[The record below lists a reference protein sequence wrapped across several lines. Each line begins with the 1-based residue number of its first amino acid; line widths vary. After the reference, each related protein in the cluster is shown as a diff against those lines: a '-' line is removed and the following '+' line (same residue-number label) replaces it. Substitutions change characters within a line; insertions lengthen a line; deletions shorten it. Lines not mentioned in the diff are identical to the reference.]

1 MRSPAATT
9 SDCLAVESGEVVV
22 TTNGGTNWTT
32 ENAPAGI
39 GQIYAISC
47 PSAMTCTVVGT
58 GAQSNLP
65 VIAATTNGGMSWTD
79 QNLPPGLVQLTGIS
93 CPSTTACSAVGAWSG
108 AAAPSAEETAAVVT
122 TTNGGANWTAES
134 IPADSEE
141 TLGISCPSTTTCVA
155 VGAGPY
161 PSSECSPFPNCPV
174 SVSFVMSTTNGGTT
188 WSGEG
193 GSSPGLDEGD
203 SFSNVSCPSTS
214 ECMAVGSSNGF
225 GEQRGIAEGILLS
238 GTCTLV
244 TGCGTLAYPG
254 STSYL
259 GSVSCFSAST
269 CTAVGGPLSGFKGQ
283 IATAGATGWT
293 TQNAPLGAVSGVTCP
308 SASEC
313 MVSGGVA
320 EDGQPGAVAAT
331 TNGGANWAAVFSFP
345 YAVSNLFAVSCP
357 SPSVCTTVG
366 GTTGPGE
373 SSGDFGPGEGPGM
386 VLNSTDGGAE
396 WTPQALPA
404 GTGPLSAVSCASTS
418 VCEALGSDPYV
429 GAPFIVGTTNG
440 GATWQSQTAPP
451 GIQYLTQLSC
461 PSTSAC
467 TGIGE
472 TPGGPVIIG
481 TIDGGA
487 TWTTEPAPPGLAY
500 LSSIACPSVTE
511 CTAVGETN
519 VSSPTP
525 NAAIV
530 ATTDGGSTWTTET
543 PPSGVNALTSVACPT
558 VSNCTAIAGP
568 LRFISTSDGGATW
581 AITGSISSSQAASAN
596 DIACTSATSCT
607 VVATAN
613 DGSDSGLA
621 LTTTDGGSTWTTES
635 TPTAIAYTAISCP
648 AMGAC
653 TAVGQTSASTLGGA
667 IIIGQAPITSILI
680 PSNGTTLHGTSAVL
694 DASASAAAGVAT
706 VQFVLTGGP
715 YTQSVIGT
723 AVPTL
728 YGYIFE
734 WNTTGVPGGTY
745 TLQSL
750 VTDEDGNTAYSPG
763 ITITVDNTPPTTAVL
778 IPSNGTAVSG
788 TSAVLDA
795 TASASYGVDIAK
807 VQFVLTGGAFSRS
820 VIGTAVPTLYGYLY
834 GWNTTSVPG
843 GTYTL
848 QSLATDAAGNT
859 AYSPG
864 ITIIVDNTPPTTAV
878 LIPSNGATLRGPR
891 AILDA
896 RGSASYGVKIAKVQF
911 VLTGGTYDESVIGTA
926 THTVFGWVFVWNTT
940 SVPAGA
946 YTLQSLATDAAG
958 NTAYSP
964 GKIIKVTN

>member
-1 MRSPAATT
+1 M
-9 SDCLAVESGEVVV
+9 
-22 TTNGGTNWTT
+22 
-32 ENAPAGI
+32 
-39 GQIYAISC
+39 
-47 PSAMTCTVVGT
+47 
-58 GAQSNLP
+58 
-65 VIAATTNGGMSWTD
+65 
-79 QNLPPGLVQLTGIS
+79 
-93 CPSTTACSAVGAWSG
+93 
-108 AAAPSAEETAAVVT
+108 
-122 TTNGGANWTAES
+122 
-134 IPADSEE
+134 
-141 TLGISCPSTTTCVA
+141 
-155 VGAGPY
+155 
-161 PSSECSPFPNCPV
+161 
-174 SVSFVMSTTNGGTT
+174 
-188 WSGEG
+188 
-193 GSSPGLDEGD
+193 
-203 SFSNVSCPSTS
+203 
-214 ECMAVGSSNGF
+214 
-225 GEQRGIAEGILLS
+225 
-238 GTCTLV
+238 
-244 TGCGTLAYPG
+244 
-254 STSYL
+254 
-259 GSVSCFSAST
+259 
-269 CTAVGGPLSGFKGQ
+269 GGPLSGFSGQ

-313 MVSGGVA
+313 MVSGGLA

-373 SSGDFGPGEGPGM
+373 SSGDFGPGVGPGV
-386 VLNSTDGGAE
+386 VLNSTDGGAV

-418 VCEALGSDPYV
+418 ACEALGSDPYV
-429 GAPFIVGTTNG
+429 GAPFIVGTTDG
-440 GATWQSQTAPP
+440 GATWQSQTAPS
-451 GIQYLTQLSC
+451 GIQYLTQIAC

-472 TPGGPVIIG
+472 TSAGPAIIG
-481 TIDGGA
+481 TTDGGT
-487 TWTTEPAPPGLAY
+487 TWTTETAPPGLAY
-500 LSSIACPSVTE
+500 LDSIACPSVTE

-530 ATTDGGSTWTTET
+530 ATTDGGSTWTTDT

-558 VSNCTAIAGP
+558 VSNCIAIAGP

-581 AITGSISSSQAASAN
+581 AITGSISSSQVASVN
-596 DIACTSATSCT
+596 DIACTSATTCT

-621 LTTTDGGSTWTTES
+621 LTTTDGGSTWTSET
-635 TPTAIAYTAISCP
+635 TPTAIAYTGIACP
-648 AMGAC
+648 AMGSC

-667 IIIGQAPITSILI
+667 IIIGQAPVTSMLI
-680 PSNGTTLHGTSAVL
+680 PSNGTALRGTSAVL

-715 YTQSVIGT
+715 YIQSVIGT

-734 WNTTGVPGGTY
+734 WNTLGVPGGTY

-750 VTDEDGNTAYSPG
+750 VTDEAGNTAYSPG

-778 IPSNGTAVSG
+778 IPSNGAAVSG

-795 TASASYGVDIAK
+795 TASASYGVDIAE
-807 VQFVLTGGAFSRS
+807 VQFVLTGGAFNRS
-820 VIGTAVPTLYGYLY
+820 VIGTAIPTLYGYLDD
-834 GWNTTSVPG
+834 WNTTSVPG

-864 ITIIVDNTPPTTAV
+864 VTITVDNTPPTTAV
-878 LIPSNGATLRGPR
+878 LIPSNGSTLRGPR

-896 RGSASYGVKIAKVQF
+896 TASASFGIKIAKVQF

-926 THTVFGWVFVWNTT
+926 TQTVFGWVLVWNTT
-940 SVPAGA
+940 NVPTGA
-946 YTLQSLATDAAG
+946 YTLRDLATDAAG